1 MNSRTNFRLQLQ
13 REQSIQEQQK
23 IQSSMNSASAMNA
36 TTNNY
41 NNVEMTDD
49 DSNLVSSPIRGSSS
63 PMAIKVSANSANN
76 SRQVPK
82 TLPVIISQPIR
93 FSGNRLVHLPPQII
107 HVSIIYY

>member
-23 IQSSMNSASAMNA
+23 MQSSVNSNTA
-36 TTNNY
+36 TSNNY
-41 NNVEMTDD
+41 SDNIEMADEAC
-49 DSNLVSSPIRGSSS
+49 LSSPIRVTNSS
-63 PMAIKVSANSANN
+63 PMSIKVSSNSSLSNSNN
-76 SRQVPK
+76 APK

-107 HVSIIYY
+107 HVS